1 MTELIVSLGTQNK
14 TWEDVEKKILTA
26 KEFAKVVHVDIID
39 DKFTT
44 GATPTFMDPKPFEAY
59 KDTFILEAH
68 FMTENPI
75 QYIKPFADAGF
86 KRFVGHIENLPAGR
100 QGMASAAEF
109 IAEGE
114 PYGEVGIAIDVP
126 TSLDK
131 LHYVNLADLDFITV
145 MTVKAGISGQAFLE
159 DPLEKIKKIREK
171 VDAEVLS
178 PDFGIEVDGGINI
191 ETIKLAQEAG
201 ANRFSVTSAIF
212 GEENPKEAYEK
223 LQSLLVV

>member
-14 TWEDVEKKILTA
+14 TWEDVEKKLLIA

-39 DKFTT
+39 EKFAP
-44 GATPTFMDPKPFEAY
+44 GATPTFMDPKPFAAY

-86 KRFVGHIENLPAGR
+86 KRFIGHIEKMTNI
-100 QGMASAAEF
+100 AEF

-114 PYGEVGIAIDVP
+114 LYGEVGIAIDAP
-126 TSLDK
+126 TPLDK
-131 LHYVNLADLDFITV
+131 LHDVNLEDLDFITI

-159 DPLEKIKKIREK
+159 DQLEKIKKIRAK
-171 VDAEVLS
+171 VNKQVLS
-178 PDFGIEVDGGINI
+178 PEFGIEVDGGINA

-212 GEENPKEAYEK
+212 GEEKPKDAFERLRGIIEG
-223 LQSLLVV
+223 